1 MTSLAKVVASVAQVV
16 LRSANVNL
24 IRDLERNAQTLDRVR
39 EGFSRILDKRTLT
52 VWSFVEAL
60 GVKGGRKV
68 CTMHVRAT
76 T

>member
-1 MTSLAKVVASVAQVV
+1 MASLAKVVASVAQVA

-60 GVKGGRKV
+60 AVKGGRKV
-68 CTMHVRAT
+68 YMPCT
-76 T
+76 